1 MGTNGQAD
9 ARARLRRSTREALL
23 YGLAGMVFAL
33 VSVML
38 LRRAD
43 TWYLTLGAGFVALAA
58 VAFVAKA
65 IIALHTN
72 NHASPE

>member
-1 MGTNGQAD
+1 MGTNGQANP
-9 ARARLRRSTREALL
+9 RARLHSSTREALI

-43 TWYLTLGAGFVALAA
+43 TWYLTLGAGLVALAA

-65 IIALHTN
+65 IIALHTDD
-72 NHASPE
+72 HASPE